1 LLLLI
6 MVGWIR
12 RFYVG
17 SRERFDKVMA
27 VSAKAGHVFDFSL
40 HVRTIS
46 ILEVSTHSCL
56 FH

>member
-1 LLLLI
+1 MLLLI